1 MKTVYFDCFSG
12 ISGDMILGALVDAGL
27 DLDVLKSELSKLNL
41 TGYEIKADKVV
52 KKGITG
58 TRVEVTVT
66 GEQKHRHLGDILRI
80 IEESGL
86 KPDIK
91 NISKKIFTNLAAA
104 EAKIHNTDI
113 KKVHF
118 HEVGAVD
125 SIVDIVGTVIGLKE
139 LGIENVYASKVHT
152 GSGFVD
158 CQHGRMPVPA
168 PATAE
173 LLKEIPVYSLG
184 IESELTTPTGAAVL
198 KSLALDFG
206 AMPAMR
212 ISAVGYGAGS
222 KEFEELPNLLRVYLG
237 EVNLDRY
244 ENDEVALIE
253 TNLDDMNPE
262 FFEYVTERLMAEG
275 ALDVYTVPI
284 IMKKSRPGAILNV
297 LCEPGKTDE
306 LLPIIFAETTTLG
319 VRLHRVERRKLARK
333 IIKVET
339 KYGMVRVKIG
349 QTLGEG
355 PLIRNITP
363 EYEDCKKIARENN
376 VPLKNVFDE
385 IKRAAANKLTQDNI

>member
-58 TRVEVTVT
+58 TKVEVTVT
-66 GEQKHRHLGDILRI
+66 GEQKHRHLGDILKI
-80 IEESGL
+80 IEESEL
-86 KPDIK
+86 KADIK

-104 EAKIHNTDI
+104 EAKIHNTEI
-113 KKVHF
+113 NKVHF

-139 LGIENVYASKVHT
+139 LGIENVYSSKVHI

-173 LLKEIPVYSLG
+173 LLKDVPVYSLG

-206 AMPAMR
+206 AMPAMQ
-212 ISAVGYGAGS
+212 ISGVGYGAGS

-237 EVNLDRY
+237 EVDLERY

-262 FFEYVTERLMAEG
+262 FFEYVTERLMDEG

-284 IMKKSRPGAILNV
+284 IMKKSRPGVVLNV
-297 LCEPGKTDE
+297 LCEPDKVDE

-319 VRLHRVERRKLARK
+319 VRLHRVARRKLARK
-333 IIKVET
+333 IIEVET
-339 KYGMVRVKIG
+339 KYGMIRVKIG
-349 QTLGEG
+349 QTLGEE

-376 VPLKNVFDE
+376 IPLKNIFDE
-385 IKRAAANKLTQDNI
+385 IKRAAANKLTQENI